1 MIEINKDNFDQEVLQ
16 SDKPVIVDFWGPKC
30 GPCLA
35 LLPKVEELAKEYEGK
50 VKFCKV
56 DTSANRRLAIS
67 QNVMGLPT
75 VILYKDGQKVKELVR
90 DVTADDIKK
99 MIQENI

>member
-1 MIEINKDNFDQEVLQ
+1 MWSL
-16 SDKPVIVDFWGPKC
+16 S
-30 GPCLA
+30 A

>member
-1 MIEINKDNFDQEVLQ
+1 MR
-16 SDKPVIVDFWGPKC
+16 
-30 GPCLA
+30 
-35 LLPKVEELAKEYEGK
+35 K

-67 QNVMGLPT
+67 QNVMGLPA

-99 MIQENI
+99 